1 MPTDPT
7 PSPSF
12 RHDHD
17 GLDHDGHDPD
27 VADQDASATFDLARW
42 QGELV
47 ALLNQIEAARSPE
60 AEAGVVARVAA
71 LDPDLQDFLLARLA
85 EQDSPEA
92 AAFLAALAAQASTPG
107 ALRARAREA
116 LDGMAARGIRPPAV
130 GAERFH
136 TGWVQEGRERGEQ
149 IMILGWRLPNADLE
163 ALVFLI
169 DWRGDAVKDFYR
181 TRSMGDAEW
190 DTLVEHNGGKG
201 APLTE
206 ITLAEGRA
214 LLRAALAEAQRYS
227 RPMPREYKLAQSL
240 IQRRILDAPAAN
252 EVGAPRHFI
261 GTYLSPEAVV
271 SAYVE
276 ALHYRDY
283 ALAWELLAPDHP
295 RRLGVDLA
303 AGVDALRR
311 ELKPAPRRRAEVTT
325 AVDSD
330 VVQGAAEATVR
341 ADGAEE
347 ATERGGRRV
356 RQPVRERYTLHRERD
371 GWRIANIER
380 L

>member
-1 MPTDPT
+1 MWWPESPRSIPICKTFFWHGW
-7 PSPSF
+7 PSKIPQRRPRFS
-12 RHDHD
+12 R
-17 GLDHDGHDPD
+17 
-27 VADQDASATFDLARW
+27 RW
-42 QGELV
+42 PRRPAHPVLSERGRGRRLTGWPR
-47 ALLNQIEAARSPE
+47 EAFGRRPWARS
-60 AEAGVVARVAA
+60 GSILGGFRKGGNAA
-71 LDPDLQDFLLARLA
+71 
-85 EQDSPEA
+85 SK
-92 AAFLAALAAQASTPG
+92 ST
-107 ALRARAREA
+107 
-116 LDGMAARGIRPPAV
+116 
-130 GAERFH
+130 
-136 TGWVQEGRERGEQ
+136 
-149 IMILGWRLPNADLE
+149 ILGWRLPNADLE

-240 IQRRILDAPAAN
+240 IQRRILDAPAAMRWALR
-252 EVGAPRHFI
+252 GISLALIYHRRR
-261 GTYLSPEAVV
+261 S
-271 SAYVE
+271 SARMSRRSRT
-276 ALHYRDY
+276 RDY

-311 ELKPAPRRRAEVTT
+311 ELKPAPRPRAEVTT

-356 RQPVRERYTLHRERD
+356 RQPVRERYTLHRETD